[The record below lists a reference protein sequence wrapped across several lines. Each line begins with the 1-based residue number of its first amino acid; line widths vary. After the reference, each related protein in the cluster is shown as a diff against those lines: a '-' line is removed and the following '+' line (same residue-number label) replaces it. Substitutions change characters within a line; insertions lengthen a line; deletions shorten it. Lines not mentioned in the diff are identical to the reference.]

1 MKRPTKKLL
10 LDAAEGFFAEKGY
23 KSTSME
29 DISSVVGIRPSAIY
43 KHFRNKQD
51 LYEGVIE
58 RMVKPFFEMLEESE
72 ASSEPSEYLK
82 LIFQYSIDNPNLAR
96 FAFHAT
102 LRGGEHRKLL
112 VDSWYRP
119 FWEITNKRVKTKG
132 DKSSFFM
139 ACNNQM
145 FGHIALAALHAE
157 VLNTDPFSSKSIK
170 DENAVLISISETLL

>member
-10 LDAAEGFFAEKGY
+10 LDAAEGLFAEKGY

-29 DISSVVGIRPSAIY
+29 DISSIVGIRPSAIY

-51 LYEGVIE
+51 LYEGVVE

-72 ASSEPSEYLK
+72 PSSDPSEYLQ
-82 LIFQYSIDNPNLAR
+82 LLFQYNIDNPSLAR

-112 VDSWYRP
+112 LDSWYLP
-119 FWEITNKRVKTKG
+119 FWEITNKKVNTKG

-139 ACNNQM
+139 ACNNLM
-145 FGHIALAALHAE
+145 LGHIALAPLHAE
-157 VLNTDPFSSKSIK
+157 VLNIDPFSSKSMK
-170 DENAVLISISETLL
+170 DETTALSKISEALL